1 MFIDVH
7 VYNIPQQKY
16 KQMEQIIEEIETLK
30 SGLLRL
36 EQLVKDTDKKR
47 KREESSSSSKK
58 PKLSLREE
66 FISAGYSATVFDSL
80 HGKLSERQLR
90 DIYKF

>member
-1 MFIDVH
+1 
-7 VYNIPQQKY
+7 
-16 KQMEQIIEEIETLK
+16 MEQIIQEIEKLK
-30 SGLLRL
+30 TGLLKL
-36 EQLVKDTDKKR
+36 EKLVKDTNNKR

-66 FISAGYSATVFDSL
+66 FILAGNDSNIFDSL
-80 HGKLSERQLR
+80 HGKLSETQLR

>member
-1 MFIDVH
+1 
-7 VYNIPQQKY
+7 
-16 KQMEQIIEEIETLK
+16 MEQIIEEIEKLK
-30 SGLLRL
+30 TGLLKL
-36 EQLVKDTDKKR
+36 EKLVKDTDKKR
-47 KREESSSSSKK
+47 KREESSSVPCKK

-80 HGKLSERQLR
+80 HGKLSEQQLR